1 MNFNLEMWGSSI
13 KFDSFYTRLFL
24 FLLKVVTRVHICTGA
39 YMVIRII
46 IFSPIS
52 AQRFNNGK

>member
-24 FLLKVVTRVHICTGA
+24 FLLKVVTRVFTGA

-52 AQRFNNGK
+52 AHRFNNGK